1 MNNNVRFC
9 FLLLQVVSFKKKF
22 KAPTFPPEL
31 WSVYD
36 RTLADEPRTNNQ
48 LEGWHRRFKV
58 IVDKHHPNIYQFM
71 DRLKGEQAHT
81 ETTIEQLIGGMVPQA
96 MRKKV
101 CS

>member
-1 MNNNVRFC
+1 MRPPGLSTENNRVHS
-9 FLLLQVVSFKKKF
+9 LLNIGLIYQRRPK
-22 KAPTFPPEL
+22 
-31 WSVYD
+31 
-36 RTLADEPRTNNQ
+36 
-48 LEGWHRRFKV
+48 RRFKV

-81 ETTIEQLIGGMVPQA
+81 ETRIEQLIGGMVPQA